1 MTTIRECRVLTP
13 LGWGMATI
21 GLGVTLL
28 SLVLFAYPFL
38 APTQPVAGE
47 ILVVEGWLPDYA
59 LEKVKDRFAN
69 GQYKLVVTTGGL
81 LTTGHHL
88 SQYKTWARLAASTLN
103 AKGVPLEK
111 IMSVPS
117 MFIPKRD
124 RTYNSVL
131 EVKKKFNERGL
142 APASIDVVSLGAH
155 SRRTWLMFESV
166 FTSVQVGIVALQPR
180 DYDTT
185 RWWVSSAGVRDIISE
200 AVAYLYARLIFSPDD
215 PTES

>member
-1 MTTIRECRVLTP
+1 
-13 LGWGMATI
+13 MATI

-131 EVKKKFNERGL
+131 EVKKNLMKGVWLRHRLMWCRWESTPVGPGSCLSPFSHQCRWALLLFNPGTTIL
-142 APASIDVVSLGAH
+142 PAGGY
-155 SRRTWLMFESV
+155 
-166 FTSVQVGIVALQPR
+166 Q
-180 DYDTT
+180 
-185 RWWVSSAGVRDIISE
+185 
-200 AVAYLYARLIFSPDD
+200 AR
-215 PTES
+215 E

>member
-1 MTTIRECRVLTP
+1 
-13 LGWGMATI
+13 
-21 GLGVTLL
+21 
-28 SLVLFAYPFL
+28 
-38 APTQPVAGE
+38 
-47 ILVVEGWLPDYA
+47 
-59 LEKVKDRFAN
+59 VKDRFAN

-142 APASIDVVSLGAH
+142 APASIDVVSLGVH